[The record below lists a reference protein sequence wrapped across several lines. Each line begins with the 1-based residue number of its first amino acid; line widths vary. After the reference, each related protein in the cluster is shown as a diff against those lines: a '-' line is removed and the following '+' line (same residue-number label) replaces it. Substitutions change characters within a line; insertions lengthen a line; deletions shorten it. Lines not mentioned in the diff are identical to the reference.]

1 MTETVAAPA
10 PAAPAAV
17 APVAPAPE
25 AAPATV
31 LGTEKPAAPA
41 VTAPADYKLAAP
53 TGTGLDDKRVGE
65 LAGMVGKWA
74 ESHADKGV
82 TPAIAALLLETQIE
96 AAKAEAARNK
106 SWADSLKASR
116 TPDVLHADDV
126 AVTNYVRTNFGEA
139 VVKLLMDSGHI
150 ANPDIFNGFA
160 RLAAA
165 GREKPMVN
173 GGTPT
178 NATVSPGKANFP
190 RSPINWTAAERA
202 EWEAA
207 GCPQL

>member
-1 MTETVAAPA
+1 MTETVVAPA

-17 APVAPAPE
+17 AQPVVAPDATILGTPAPE
-25 AAPATV
+25 TPT
-31 LGTEKPAAPA
+31 
-41 VTAPADYKLAAP
+41 VTAPADYKLAPPA
-53 TGTGLDDKRVGE
+53 GTGLDDKRVGE

-106 SWADSLKASR
+106 GWADTLKASR

-139 VVKLLMDSGHI
+139 VVKLLMESGHI

-165 GREKPMVN
+165 GRERPMVS
-173 GGTPT
+173 GGAPT
-178 NATVSPGKANFP
+178 GATVSSGKAAFP
-190 RSPINWTAAERA
+190 RSPINWSPAERA
-202 EWEAA
+202 EWETA
-207 GCPQL
+207 GRPQL